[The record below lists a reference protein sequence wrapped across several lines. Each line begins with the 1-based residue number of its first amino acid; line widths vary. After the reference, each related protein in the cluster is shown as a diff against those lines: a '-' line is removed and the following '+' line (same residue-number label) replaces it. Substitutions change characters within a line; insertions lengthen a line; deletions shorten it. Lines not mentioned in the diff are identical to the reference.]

1 MSVAG
6 LILAAGESSRMGSP
20 KALLDFRGE
29 TFLDRLIGLFS
40 EFCAPVV
47 VVVGSE
53 AERIRSGVR
62 RPERALFAENA
73 DYRRGQ
79 LSSMQ
84 CGLRMIPSSTEGV
97 LFTLVDHPNVQPS
110 TIAALIQPATG
121 NRKPT
126 TAISIPRFHGRRG
139 HPMFFTVGLIPEFL
153 ELPPDS
159 QAKEVMNRRAGSIRY
174 VDVDDPGILDDV
186 DDPAA
191 YSRLLET
198 R

>member
-1 MSVAG
+1 
-6 LILAAGESSRMGSP
+6 MGSP
-20 KALLDFRGE
+20 KALLAFHGE

-47 VVVGSE
+47 VVVGCE

-62 RPERALFAENA
+62 RPELALFAENA

-84 CGLRMIPSSTEGV
+84 CGLRMMPSTTEGV

-110 TIAALIQPATG
+110 TIEALVQPAPD
-121 NRKPT
+121 NRQPT
-126 TAISIPRFHGRRG
+126 TAIAIPRFQGRRG
-139 HPMFFTVGLIPEFL
+139 HPMFFTAGLIPEFL
-153 ELPPDS
+153 ELPLDS
-159 QAKEVMNRRAGSIRY
+159 QAKQVVNRNSGSIRY
-174 VDVDDPGILDDV
+174 VDLDDPGILDDV
-186 DDPAA
+186 DDLAA
-191 YSRLLET
+191 YSRLIET

>member
-20 KALLDFRGE
+20 KALLEFRGE

-47 VVVGSE
+47 VVVGCE

-62 RPERALFAENA
+62 SPERALFAENK
-73 DYRRGQ
+73 DYRLGQ

-84 CGLRMIPSSTEGV
+84 CGLRMIPQIAEGV

-110 TIAALIQPATG
+110 TIEALLQPA
-121 NRKPT
+121 

-139 HPMFFTVGLIPEFL
+139 HPMFFTAGLIRDFL
-153 ELPPDS
+153 ALSPDS
-159 QAKEVMNRRAGSIRY
+159 QAKEVVNRRPGSIRY
-174 VDVDDPGILDDV
+174 VDVDDSGILDDV

-191 YSRLLET
+191 YSRLIET